1 MNMCCLLLLIAVL
14 VGSSANFL
22 DEVDFLSGLQRLQK
36 REGSD
41 KILQLNKGFL
51 PQPLPLLMHRNNG
64 SIHDTDAHFS
74 MDALTSVLDVTTS
87 SRTTPD
93 KSAQS
98 ASFTCLSLPK
108 VYDPHYFCAGV
119 VDYPFIAPTGTTLDA
134 MEVQARTAAL
144 YLTSFINAPC
154 LSDMKR
160 LICSSLYQPCVANG
174 KPDLMHRPHYEVIHC
189 RSLLQLF
196 PMISPLT

>member
-1 MNMCCLLLLIAVL
+1 LLLIAVL

-36 REGSD
+36 REDSD
-41 KILQLNKGFL
+41 KILQLYKGFL
-51 PQPLPLLMHRNNG
+51 AKPLPPLMHRNNG
-64 SIHDTDAHFS
+64 SVHDTDAQFS
-74 MDALTSVLDVTTS
+74 MDVLTSVLAVTTS
-87 SRTTPD
+87 SRTTSG
-93 KSAQS
+93 KSVQS
-98 ASFTCLSLPK
+98 TSFTCLSLPE

-119 VDYPFIAPTGTTLDA
+119 VDYPFIASTGTTLDA
-134 MEVQARTAAL
+134 MEVEARTAAL

-174 KPDLMHRPHYEVIHC
+174 KPDLMHRPHYQLIHY

-196 PMISPLT
+196 PMIPPLT